1 MKRSYNIFQIDA
13 FTETP
18 FKGNPAA
25 VTFGP
30 GLTKEEMQLIA
41 REMNLSET
49 AFLTSSDEADYK
61 LQWFTPKVEVE
72 LCGHA
77 TIASLHYL
85 YELGKINNR
94 PRITFETMSG
104 ILSCPVKDEAYY
116 MQIPIMQM
124 EAFDDCREEIVEALG
139 IDKKSIPGKYPFQ
152 MLQNGYL
159 YVYSDSLKALEEMTP
174 NFDLMGDLQRKCSF
188 KDICLFTLETYDKGS
203 FAHSRFFAPYH
214 GINEDPVTGSA
225 NGPLMLVLKQMGF
238 IPDDDK
244 DISLIF
250 EQGDIIGRAG
260 RVMVSHSPKTN
271 DLFIGGNAVTVFK
284 GEMTL

>member
-1 MKRSYNIFQIDA
+1 MKRTYNIFQIDA

-30 GLTKEEMQLIA
+30 GLSREEMQLIA

-49 AFLTSSDEADYK
+49 AFITSSEVADYK

-116 MQIPIMQM
+116 MQIPIMEM
-124 EAFDDCREEIVEALG
+124 EEFDDCREEVIEALG
-139 IDKKSIPGKYPFQ
+139 IDKKSISNKYPFQ
-152 MLQNGYL
+152 LLQNGYL
-159 YVYSDSLKALEEMTP
+159 YIYAEHLKALQEMTP
-174 NFDLMGDLQRKCSF
+174 NFDFIADLQKKCSF
-188 KDICLFTLETYDKGS
+188 KDICIFTLETYDKES

-225 NGPLMLVLKQMGF
+225 NGPLMLVLKKMGF
-238 IPDDDK
+238 IPDDEQDVTK
-244 DISLIF
+244 VF

-260 RVMVSHSPKTN
+260 RIIVSHSPITN
-271 DLFIGGNAVTVFK
+271 DLFIGGNAVTVLK